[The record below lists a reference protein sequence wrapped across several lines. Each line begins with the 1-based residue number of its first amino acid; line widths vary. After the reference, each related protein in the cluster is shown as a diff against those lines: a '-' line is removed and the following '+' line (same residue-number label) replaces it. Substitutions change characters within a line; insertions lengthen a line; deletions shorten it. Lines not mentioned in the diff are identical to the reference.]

1 MSRPATAGPASQFSC
16 QIVPPTA
23 TALGISPLGTICGS
37 KAIRLG
43 RSKALMH
50 PDKKANVITCHNAI
64 HPTITRVTR
73 MKKMEA
79 EPSWEKIIMR
89 LRSAQS
95 ATTPPSR
102 VNVIVGMAKASPV
115 NPEERRIGE
124 YQYQPTLGDPLHILR
139 RHGREL
145 SEPVQAAV
153 AVTQRA

>member
-1 MSRPATAGPASQFSC
+1 MSGPATAGPASRFSC

-23 TALGISPLGTICGS
+23 TALGISPFGTICGS

-64 HPTITRVTR
+64 HPAITRVAR

-89 LRSAQS
+89 LRSARS
-95 ATTPPSR
+95 ATTPPSS

-115 NPEERRIGE
+115 NPKRSGELVSSNTSQLWAIPSIFCASTEESCPNQYRR
-124 YQYQPTLGDPLHILR
+124 
-139 RHGREL
+139 
-145 SEPVQAAV
+145 
-153 AVTQRA
+153 